1 MSTTLPETT
10 LWGAAEL
17 AAFLRISAD
26 TVYRRRSRYPDT
38 LPPAIK
44 VGKRVYWVM
53 SDVMNWFAAQK
64 E

>member
-1 MSTTLPETT
+1 MSGASETT

-26 TVYRRRSRYPDT
+26 TVYRRRSRYPET

-44 VGKRVYWVM
+44 IGRRIYWIM
-53 SDVMNWFAAQK
+53 SDVMKWCADQRG
-64 E
+64 